1 MKNRPEQDVL
11 RAWQELQNSF
21 QLNERQMA
29 QFKQYMTLLLKWNEE
44 ISLTTITQPYHVI
57 QSHFFDSLKGAE
69 YITEHQIKMIADI
82 GSGPGF
88 PGIPLKILFPH
99 LNVVLIEVTGKKI
112 AFLKEVIQALEL
124 EGIEIYTLDWRT
136 FLRKATYPIDLFV
149 TRAALEIEE
158 LLRVYKPSSPYK
170 HVPVIYWASH
180 LWNVEPRF
188 AQYVAAQYPYNVGN
202 KSRKLVLFKP
212 VP

>member
-1 MKNRPEQDVL
+1 MKNRPEQDVQ

-21 QLNERQMA
+21 KLNERQMS
-29 QFKQYMTLLLKWNEE
+29 QFKQYMTLLLKWNED
-44 ISLTTITQPYHVI
+44 ISLTTITQPFHII
-57 QSHFFDSLKGAE
+57 QSHFIDSLKGAD
-69 YITEHQIKMIADI
+69 YITDHSINMIADI

-88 PGIPLKILFPH
+88 PGVPLKIMFPD
-99 LNVVLIEVTGKKI
+99 LRVVLIEVTGKKI
-112 AFLKEVIQALEL
+112 AFLKEVIQVLEL
-124 EGIEIYTLDWRT
+124 QDIEIYTLDWRT
-136 FLRKATYPIDLFV
+136 FLRKATYPIELFV

-170 HVPVIYWASH
+170 QVPVIYWASH

-188 AQYVAAQYPYNVGN
+188 AQNVAAQFPYIVGN

-212 VP
+212 IS